1 MKEQDKTVF
10 IPSRWT
16 IKLKLIF
23 INSSTIFL
31 ALSAMIV
38 IATIFFKEDSETRV
52 KENGLHITDIVGSHI
67 RNQFLFI
74 AEKINLMQT
83 TLQQEFKNE
92 SQKENFISLFFQN
105 DKNFIMLSK
114 YKLEKDKLVLEKMVF
129 NSEAMEENR
138 IKENDFLKVI
148 STHEAIFKK
157 AIEGKAVLKN
167 VSPILKI
174 PVFAIAIPFDKNK
187 KTLSLA
193 ILHVA
198 AINKAFENK
207 GAIGVNYLVNEEGE
221 IIAHPIEAFILSAKN
236 LYSSPVVK
244 QSLSETKGTYETGQI
259 RYLDTEQTGYFIGS
273 YNKTGFASSVVVSD
287 ISENKAFEEVYNIQR
302 RNIFIMVIT
311 LGVAFSIIYNFANN
325 LIKPLLALVK
335 ATKRIQKGE
344 FEISLTPT
352 TRDELGLL
360 TNSFTEMGKGLSERE
375 KVKDALTRFV
385 NREVAEMAL
394 HGEIKLGGERK
405 NCVIFFSDIR
415 SFTAISEKMEPEA
428 VIEFLNEYMTAMVSC
443 INETGGTVDKYIG
456 DAIMATWGVP
466 ISKGNDVE
474 NALTGTLMM
483 RKALIKFNR
492 GRGSED
498 KPIIRIGCGLNY
510 GPVVAGQMGSSEKLQ
525 YTVIGDAVNLASRVE
540 PLNKPF
546 GTDIL
551 ITEDLYNIVKDIYRV
566 EKMSSIKVKGKSE
579 PQSVYALL
587 GRFDDPSDPKTIDE
601 LRELVGIQYDKKKA
615 ENVNVEA
622 EEVKYE
628 ILE

>member
-244 QSLSETKGTYETGQI
+244 QSLSETK
-259 RYLDTEQTGYFIGS
+259 
-273 YNKTGFASSVVVSD
+273 
-287 ISENKAFEEVYNIQR
+287 
-302 RNIFIMVIT
+302 
-311 LGVAFSIIYNFANN
+311 
-325 LIKPLLALVK
+325 
-335 ATKRIQKGE
+335 
-344 FEISLTPT
+344 
-352 TRDELGLL
+352 
-360 TNSFTEMGKGLSERE
+360 
-375 KVKDALTRFV
+375 DAL
-385 NREVAEMAL
+385 
-394 HGEIKLGGERK
+394 
-405 NCVIFFSDIR
+405 
-415 SFTAISEKMEPEA
+415 
-428 VIEFLNEYMTAMVSC
+428 
-443 INETGGTVDKYIG
+443 
-456 DAIMATWGVP
+456 
-466 ISKGNDVE
+466 
-474 NALTGTLMM
+474 
-483 RKALIKFNR
+483 
-492 GRGSED
+492 
-498 KPIIRIGCGLNY
+498 
-510 GPVVAGQMGSSEKLQ
+510 
-525 YTVIGDAVNLASRVE
+525 
-540 PLNKPF
+540 
-546 GTDIL
+546 
-551 ITEDLYNIVKDIYRV
+551 
-566 EKMSSIKVKGKSE
+566 
-579 PQSVYALL
+579 
-587 GRFDDPSDPKTIDE
+587 
-601 LRELVGIQYDKKKA
+601 
-615 ENVNVEA
+615 
-622 EEVKYE
+622 
-628 ILE
+628 